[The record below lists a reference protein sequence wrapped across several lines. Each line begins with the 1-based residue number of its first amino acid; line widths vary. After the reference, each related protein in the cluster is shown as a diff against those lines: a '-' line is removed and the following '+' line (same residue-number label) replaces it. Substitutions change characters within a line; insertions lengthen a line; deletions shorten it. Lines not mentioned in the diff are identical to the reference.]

1 MLRRLLPPVLAL
13 VLVAGGCGL
22 GAEEGDASA
31 TRTTVLEEASRSVP
45 VAARALDA
53 TDAAGG
59 AGWFEC
65 MQNLS
70 WKYEG
75 WARITNPEGDVEA
88 QREAIRAA
96 LTDAGYTD
104 VTQVEDHVTVETQG
118 FTIDLQPPGAASPDG
133 WSASFRSDCVPLGAD
148 DQRQAEAE
156 EDRALDDLV
165 P

>member
-1 MLRRLLPPVLAL
+1 MLPTLLAL
-13 VLVAGGCGL
+13 VLLAGGCGP

-53 TDAAGG
+53 SDAEGG
-59 AGWFEC
+59 GGWFEC

-75 WARITNPEGDVEA
+75 WAKITNPEGDVDA
-88 QREAIRAA
+88 QRETIRAA
-96 LTDAGYTD
+96 LVGAGYTD
-104 VTQVEDHVTVETQG
+104 VTQVEDHVTVETEG
-118 FTIDLQPPGAASPDG
+118 FTIDLRPPGAASPDG
-133 WSASFRSDCVPLGAD
+133 WSASFRSDCVPLSSD
-148 DQRQAEAE
+148 DQERVEAE
-156 EDRALDDLV
+156 EDRVLDDLL

>member
-1 MLRRLLPPVLAL
+1 MLAL
-13 VLVAGGCGL
+13 VLLAGGCGL

-53 TDAAGG
+53 TAAEGG

-70 WKYEG
+70 WKYDG
-75 WARITNPEGDVEA
+75 WAKITNPDGDVDA
-88 QREAIRAA
+88 QRETLRTA
-96 LTDAGYTD
+96 LVGAGYTD
-104 VTQVEDHVTVETQG
+104 VTQVEDHVTVETEG
-118 FTIDLQPPGAASPDG
+118 FTIDLRPPGVASPDG

-148 DQRQAEAE
+148 DQERVEAE
-156 EDRALDDLV
+156 EDRVLDDLL